1 MTWAAMTQLPEF
13 ALETYFARWEF
24 TARYNLTASDAQ
36 AVSLARLLELADPA
50 DRAEWE
56 SLSLGYTPTRGA
68 PSLREAIAA
77 TYDVVAAGDIMT
89 FVPGEA
95 ITSVMRAL
103 LAPDDHVITVI
114 PNYSSAENVP
124 RSLCEVTGV
133 PLRPEDGWDLDTD
146 AIAAALRPST
156 RLIAVNFP
164 NNPTG
169 AVPSPGQWRALIDLA
184 RERGVYLFS
193 DEIYRGVER
202 DPDRTLP
209 QAADLYERA
218 ISLGGLSKAHGL
230 PGLRVGWIACRDPE
244 VLDRAER
251 VKHYGSICSAAPSE
265 VLARIA
271 LKAGDTLLAATR
283 DLIARNRPRFA
294 EFFARHA
301 DLFTWSPADGGCV
314 CYPRYLGPDGVEAF
328 CRAAV
333 QDGGVLLLPA
343 SVYASPL
350 APLPADRFRV
360 GIGRADAPES
370 LAALEEFLARRG

>member
-1 MTWAAMTQLPEF
+1 MTLPEF

-24 TARYNLTASDAQ
+24 AARYNLTASDAQ
-36 AVSLARLLELADPA
+36 SVTLARLLELAGPA

-77 TYDVVAAGDIMT
+77 TYDVVTAADIMT

-95 ITSVMRAL
+95 ITSVMRGL
-103 LAPDDHVITVI
+103 LEPDDHVVTVI
-114 PNYSSAENVP
+114 PNYQSAENVP
-124 RSLCEVTGV
+124 RSLCEVTAV

-146 AIAAALRPST
+146 AIAAALRPRT

-169 AVPSPGQWRALIDLA
+169 SVASAGQWRALVDLA
-184 RERGVYLFS
+184 RDRGIYLFS

-202 DPDRTLP
+202 DPARTLP
-209 QAADLYERA
+209 QAADEYERA
-218 ISLGGLSKAHGL
+218 ISLGGLSKAYGL
-230 PGLRVGWIACRDPE
+230 PGLRIGWIACRDPR

-271 LKAGDTLLAATR
+271 IRARDTLLAATR
-283 DLIARNRPRFA
+283 DVIARNLPVFEA
-294 EFFARHA
+294 FFARHA
-301 DLFTWSPADGGCV
+301 DEFSWSPPDGGCV
-314 CYPRYLGPDGVEAF
+314 CYPRYLGPDGVEEF

-333 QDGGVLLLPA
+333 GEGSVLLLPA

-350 APLPADRFRV
+350 APLPGDRFRV
-360 GIGRADAPES
+360 GLGRADAPEA

>member
-1 MTWAAMTQLPEF
+1 MLPEF

-24 TARYNLTASDAQ
+24 AARYNLTASDAQ

-68 PSLREAIAA
+68 PSLRETIAA
-77 TYDVVAAGDIMT
+77 TYDVAAAGDIMT

-103 LAPDDHVITVI
+103 LEPGDHVVTVV
-114 PNYSSAENVP
+114 PNYQSAENVP
-124 RSLCEVTGV
+124 RSLCEVTAV

-146 AIAAALRPST
+146 AIAAALRPRT
-156 RLIAVNFP
+156 RMIAVNFP

-169 AVPSPGQWRALIDLA
+169 SVASAGQWRALVDLA
-184 RERGVYLFS
+184 RDRGVYLFS

-202 DPDRTLP
+202 DPARTLP
-209 QAADLYERA
+209 QAADEYERA
-218 ISLGGLSKAHGL
+218 ISLGGLSKAYGL
-230 PGLRVGWIACRDPE
+230 PGLRIGWIACRDPE

-271 LKAGDTLLAATR
+271 VRARDTLLAATR
-283 DLIARNRPRFA
+283 DVMARNRPVFEA
-294 EFFARHA
+294 FFARHA
-301 DLFTWSPADGGCV
+301 DRFSWSPPDGGCV
-314 CYPRYLGPDGVEAF
+314 CYPRYLGPEGVEEF

-333 QDGGVLLLPA
+333 EEGDVLLLPA

-350 APLPADRFRV
+350 APLPVDRFRV
-360 GIGRADAPES
+360 GIGRSDAPEA